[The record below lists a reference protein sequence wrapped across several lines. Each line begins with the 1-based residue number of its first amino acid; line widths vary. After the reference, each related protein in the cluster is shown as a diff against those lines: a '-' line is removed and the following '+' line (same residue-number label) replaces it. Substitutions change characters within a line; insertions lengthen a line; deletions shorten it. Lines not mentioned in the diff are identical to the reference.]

1 MTIFFL
7 ELESMD
13 FKLFKTVPESI
24 PRRLND
30 VLQHQTHPL
39 KSGFS
44 RPFLGVTKIAE
55 NELFHWDTFDVLKND

>member
-1 MTIFFL
+1 MINIFL
-7 ELESMD
+7 ELKSID

-24 PRRLND
+24 SRHLNQF
-30 VLQHQTHPL
+30 LQHQTHPL

-55 NELFHWDTFDVLKND
+55 NELFQWDTFDVLKND